1 METVAQVVVILAVPK
16 VEETVAMPV
25 QKETLP
31 HFTAAAEVEVAAW
44 RVRTLPQVVGLA
56 AQVTKASSISA
67 YQYKGRTIL

>member
-25 QKETLP
+25 QKDTLP

-44 RVRTLPQVVGLA
+44 RVRTLLQVLGLA
-56 AQVTKASSISA
+56 VLATKALSTFA